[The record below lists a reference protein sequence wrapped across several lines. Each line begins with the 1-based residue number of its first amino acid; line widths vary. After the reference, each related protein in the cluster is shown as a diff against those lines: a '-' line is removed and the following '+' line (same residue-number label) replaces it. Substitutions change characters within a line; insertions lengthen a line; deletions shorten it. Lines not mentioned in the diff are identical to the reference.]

1 MAGAAAAGHH
11 DGMLTASPLT
21 IRPALGDDAAVLR
34 RLAILD
40 AGREPAGRV
49 LVAEENG
56 HVVAALS
63 VDDGRV
69 VADPFEPTA
78 AAVALLR
85 ARAAALQGLTPRPSW
100 RERISARFRAPR
112 VGHAAVA

>member
-1 MAGAAAAGHH
+1 MHR
-11 DGMLTASPLT
+11 MLSASALT
-21 IRPALGDDAAVLR
+21 IRPANGDDAAVLR
-34 RLAILD
+34 RLSVLD

-49 LVAEENG
+49 LVAEEDG
-56 HVVAALS
+56 QVVAALS

-85 ARAAALQGLTPRPSW
+85 ARAAALLGRTPRASW
-100 RERISARFRAPR
+100 RERVASRLRAPR
-112 VGHAAVA
+112 PGHALTA

>member
-1 MAGAAAAGHH
+1 
-11 DGMLTASPLT
+11 MLSAPALT
-21 IRPALGDDAAVLR
+21 IRPAGSDDAARVR

-56 HVVAALS
+56 LVVAALS
-63 VDDGRV
+63 VDDGLV

-78 AAVALLR
+78 PAVALLR
-85 ARAAALQGLTPRPSW
+85 ARAAALRGLQPRPSW
-100 RERISARFRAPR
+100 RERVAARFRAPGL
-112 VGHAAVA
+112 GHAAVA